1 MESLICKNCR
11 RWTKEAPF
19 STPDDVW
26 KHCDDLD
33 LFTTPETECL
43 ARPVSKDSSEDDIE
57 DELDDLES
65 MDLED
70 QLEYL
75 LSDDVSEIGYDPY
88 LGCYTDDC

>member
-1 MESLICKNCR
+1 MESLMCKNCM
-11 RWTKEAPF
+11 RWSIEAPF

-43 ARPVSKDSSEDDIE
+43 ARTVSKDSSEDDDEWDFYYE
-57 DELDDLES
+57 DDEEL
-65 MDLED
+65 
-70 QLEYL
+70 
-75 LSDDVSEIGYDPY
+75 EIGFDPY